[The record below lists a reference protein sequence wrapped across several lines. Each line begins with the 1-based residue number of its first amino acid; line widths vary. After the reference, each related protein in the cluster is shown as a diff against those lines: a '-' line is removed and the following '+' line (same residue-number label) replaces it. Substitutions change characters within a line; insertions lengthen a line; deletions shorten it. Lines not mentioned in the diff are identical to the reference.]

1 MPIINIREQKNLLR
15 AKHKKIRTACSEEIR
30 NSLDKVLFKKFIE
43 LKEYKE
49 CKILFAFVSMP
60 IEINTYPILEKAIA
74 DGKILALPK
83 CRQKEPV
90 MDFYSVASLDDLKE
104 GKYSIME
111 PDTNLC
117 QKITDYSDGL
127 CLVPGLSFDLY
138 GYRLGFGKGYYDR
151 FLNLFGGA
159 TVGLCYSRCVEQ
171 KLPHG
176 IYDKAVDILITE
188 KFTNDTRNVFEK
200 GMV

>member
-15 AKHKKIRTACSEEIR
+15 AKHKKIRTAWSEELR
-30 NSLDKVLFKKFIE
+30 NSLDKVLFEKFIE

-104 GKYSIME
+104 GKYSILE
-111 PDTNLC
+111 PC
-117 QKITDYSDGL
+117 
-127 CLVPGLSFDLY
+127 
-138 GYRLGFGKGYYDR
+138 
-151 FLNLFGGA
+151 
-159 TVGLCYSRCVEQ
+159 
-171 KLPHG
+171 
-176 IYDKAVDILITE
+176 
-188 KFTNDTRNVFEK
+188 TRT
-200 GMV
+200 

>member
-15 AKHKKIRTACSEEIR
+15 AKHKKLRTAYSVELKQK
-30 NSLDKVLFKKFIE
+30 LDNILFEKFTE

-49 CKILFAFVSMP
+49 CKTLFAFVSMP
-60 IEINTYPILEKAIA
+60 IEVNTFPILEKALA

-83 CRQKEPV
+83 CRQNEPI
-90 MDFYSVASLDDLKE
+90 MDFYRVNSLDMLKE

-111 PDTNLC
+111 PDEEVC
-117 QKITDYSDGL
+117 EKITEYSDAL

-151 FLNLFGGA
+151 FLQNFIGT
-159 TVGLCYSRCVEQ
+159 TVGLCYSKCIEQ

-176 IYDKAVDILITE
+176 IYDKAVDIIITE

>member
-15 AKHKKIRTACSEEIR
+15 AKHKKLRTAYSVELKQK
-30 NSLDKVLFKKFIE
+30 LDNILFEKFTE

-49 CKILFAFVSMP
+49 CKSLFAFVSMP
-60 IEINTYPILEKAIA
+60 IEVNTFPILEKALA
-74 DGKILALPK
+74 DSKILALPK
-83 CRQKEPV
+83 CRQDEPI
-90 MDFYSVASLDDLKE
+90 MDFYKVNSLDMLKE

-111 PDTNLC
+111 PDEEVC
-117 QKITDYSDGL
+117 EKIAEYTEAL

-151 FLNLFGGA
+151 FLQNFIGA
-159 TVGLCYSRCVEQ
+159 TVGLCYSKCIEQ

-176 IYDKAVDILITE
+176 IYDKAVDIIITE

>member
-15 AKHKKIRTACSEEIR
+15 AKHKKLRTAYSVELKQK
-30 NSLDKVLFKKFIE
+30 LDNILFEKFTE

-49 CKILFAFVSMP
+49 CKNLFAFVSMP
-60 IEINTYPILEKAIA
+60 IEVNTFPILEKALA

-83 CRQKEPV
+83 CRQDGPI
-90 MDFYSVASLDDLKE
+90 MDFYRVNSLDMLKE

-111 PDTNLC
+111 PDEEVC
-117 QKITDYSDGL
+117 EKIAEYTDAL

-151 FLNLFGGA
+151 FLQNFIGA
-159 TVGLCYSRCVEQ
+159 TVGLCYSKCIEQ

-176 IYDKAVDILITE
+176 IYDKAVDIIITE

>member
-1 MPIINIREQKNLLR
+1 MPVINIREQKNLLR
-15 AKHKKIRTACSEEIR
+15 AKHKKIRNGCSTEIR
-30 NSLDKVLFKKFIE
+30 NSLDKILFEKFVN
-43 LKEYKE
+43 LKEYTE
-49 CKILFAFVSMP
+49 CNILFAFVSMP
-60 IEINTYPILEKAIA
+60 IEINTYPILEKALA
-74 DGKILALPK
+74 DGKTLALPK
-83 CRQKEPV
+83 CRENQPV
-90 MDFYSVASLDDLKE
+90 MDFYEINSLDQLKE

-111 PDTNLC
+111 PNTEVCNN
-117 QKITDYSDGL
+117 ISDYSNGL

-151 FLNLFGGA
+151 FLDQFGGT
-159 TVGLCYSRCVEQ
+159 TVGLCYSRCIEQ

-176 IYDKAVDILITE
+176 IFDKAVDIIITE

>member
-1 MPIINIREQKNLLR
+1 MPITNIREQKNLLR
-15 AKHKKIRTACSEEIR
+15 AKHKKIRTAYSKDAKE
-30 NSLDKVLFKKFIE
+30 NLDNILFKKFIE

-49 CKILFAFVSMP
+49 SKILFAFMSMP
-60 IEINTYPILEKAIA
+60 IEINTASILQKALL

-83 CRQKEPV
+83 CRENEPV
-90 MDFYSVASLDDLKE
+90 MDFYEVKSINQLKK

-111 PDTNLC
+111 PDTEIC
-117 QKITDYSDGL
+117 QKITNLSEGL

-151 FLNLFGGA
+151 FLEKFGGT
-159 TVGLCYSRCVEQ
+159 TVGLCYLRCIEQ

-176 IYDKAVDILITE
+176 LFDKAVDILITE

-200 GMV
+200 E

>member
-1 MPIINIREQKNLLR
+1 MPITNIREQKNLLR
-15 AKHKKIRTACSEEIR
+15 AKHKKIRTAYSKDAKE
-30 NSLDKVLFKKFIE
+30 NLDNILFKKFIE

-49 CKILFAFVSMP
+49 SKILFAFMSMP
-60 IEINTYPILEKAIA
+60 IEINTASILQKALL

-83 CRQKEPV
+83 CRENEPV
-90 MDFYSVASLDDLKE
+90 MDFYEVKSINQLKK

-111 PDTNLC
+111 PDTEIC
-117 QKITDYSDGL
+117 QKITNLSEGL

-138 GYRLGFGKGYYDR
+138 GYRLGFGKDYYDR
-151 FLNLFGGA
+151 FLEKFGGT
-159 TVGLCYSRCVEQ
+159 TVGLCYLRCIEQ

-176 IYDKAVDILITE
+176 LFDKVVDILITE

-200 GMV
+200 E

>member
-1 MPIINIREQKNLLR
+1 MNIKERKNLLR
-15 AKHKKIRTACSEEIR
+15 AKHKKIRATFCEDIKK
-30 NSLDKVLFKKFIE
+30 NLDRVLYEKFIE

-49 CKILFAFVSMP
+49 SKILFAFVSMP
-60 IEINTYPILEKAIA
+60 IEVNTLPILEKALA
-74 DGKILALPK
+74 DGKLLALPK
-83 CRQKEPV
+83 CRQNEPV
-90 MDFYSVASLDDLKE
+90 MDFYEVNSLEQLKK
-104 GKYSIME
+104 GRYSIME
-111 PDTNLC
+111 PDAELC
-117 QKITDYSDGL
+117 RQITDYSEGI

-151 FLNLFGGA
+151 FLENFGGTTA
-159 TVGLCYSRCVEQ
+159 GLCYSRCIEQ

-176 IYDKAVDILITE
+176 IYDKTVNIIITE

>member
-1 MPIINIREQKNLLR
+1 MPITNIREQKNLLR
-15 AKHKKIRTACSEEIR
+15 AKHKKIRTAYSKDVKE
-30 NSLDKVLFKKFIE
+30 NLDNIMFKKFIE

-49 CKILFAFVSMP
+49 CKTLFAYMSMP
-60 IEINTYPILEKAIA
+60 IEINTAYILQKALL
-74 DGKILALPK
+74 DGKTLALPK
-83 CRQKEPV
+83 CRENEPV
-90 MDFYSVASLDDLKE
+90 MDFYEVKSLNQLNK

-111 PDTNLC
+111 PNTEICKKITNL
-117 QKITDYSDGL
+117 SEGL

-151 FLNLFGGA
+151 FLEKFGGT

-176 IYDKAVDILITE
+176 LFDKAVDILITE

-200 GMV
+200 E

>member
-1 MPIINIREQKNLLR
+1 MSIINIKEQKNSLR
-15 AKHKKIRTACSEEIR
+15 AKHKKIRTACPKEIR
-30 NSLDKVLFKKFIE
+30 AALDKTLFEKFID

-49 CKILFAFVSMP
+49 CSILFAFVSMP

-74 DGKILALPK
+74 DEKILALPK
-83 CRQKEPV
+83 CRQSEPV
-90 MDFYSVASLDDLKE
+90 MDFYKVTSLSQLIE

-111 PDTNLC
+111 PDTEVC
-117 QKITDYSDGL
+117 DKITDYSNGL

-151 FLNLFGGA
+151 FLEQFGGTTA
-159 TVGLCYSRCVEQ
+159 GLCYSRCIEQ

-176 IYDKAVDILITE
+176 IYDKAVDIIITE

>member
-1 MPIINIREQKNLLR
+1 MPIINIKEQKNLLR
-15 AKHKKIRTACSEEIR
+15 AKHKKIRKACPKEIR
-30 NSLDKVLFKKFIE
+30 AALDKTLFEKFVD

-49 CKILFAFVSMP
+49 CSILFAFVSMP

-74 DGKILALPK
+74 DEKILALPK
-83 CRQKEPV
+83 CRQSEPV
-90 MDFYSVASLDDLKE
+90 MDFYKVTSLSQLIA

-111 PDTNLC
+111 PDTEVC
-117 QKITDYSDGL
+117 GKITDYSNGL

-151 FLNLFGGA
+151 FLEQFGGTTA
-159 TVGLCYSRCVEQ
+159 GLCYSRCIEQ

-176 IYDKAVDILITE
+176 IYDKAVDIIITE

>member
-1 MPIINIREQKNLLR
+1 MNIKERKNLLR
-15 AKHKKIRTACSEEIR
+15 AKHKKIRAAFCEDIKK
-30 NSLDKVLFKKFIE
+30 NLDRVLYEKFIE

-49 CKILFAFVSMP
+49 SKILFAFVSMP
-60 IEINTYPILEKAIA
+60 IEVNTLPILEKALA
-74 DGKILALPK
+74 DGKLLALPK
-83 CRQKEPV
+83 CRQNEPV
-90 MDFYSVASLDDLKE
+90 MDFYEVNSLDYSE
-104 GKYSIME
+104 GI
-111 PDTNLC
+111 
-117 QKITDYSDGL
+117 

-151 FLNLFGGA
+151 FLENFGGTTA
-159 TVGLCYSRCVEQ
+159 GLCYSRCIEQ

-176 IYDKAVDILITE
+176 IYDKTVNIIITE